1 MIIEPGDV
9 FFIPGRRGGR
19 PAVGDMGVEAFVPC
33 VVADTHLT
41 RNSVIWC
48 QVDLP
53 DGTRTHVLR
62 SALRAPSTTD
72 ERRKIK

>member
-9 FFIPGRRGGR
+9 FFIPLHPCRR
-19 PAVGDMGVEAFVPC
+19 PAVGDMGEGAFVPA
-33 VVADTHLT
+33 VVADTYLT
-41 RNSVIWC
+41 RNSILWC

-53 DGTRTHVLR
+53 DGTRTHVR
-62 SALRAPSTTD
+62 GSALRAPSATD